1 MFFHARIGFFFLFS
15 IVYVAIA
22 AAQQSSPPT
31 QPATDMI
38 HLDVVVTPKSGRP
51 VRGLEQQDFTV
62 LDNKVP
68 QILTSFQALGGRQAP
83 IAVILLVDDVNT
95 GVERIAYERS
105 ELDKFL
111 RTDGGHLSH
120 PITLA
125 FLTDSGIN
133 VQKDFSID
141 GNALSASLD
150 QYTIGLHSIPR
161 SGGIYSAFDRFQV
174 SLEGLLQLA
183 TRETSRPG
191 RKIILWI
198 SPGWPL
204 LSGPRVEEQIDSKQQ
219 QQIFE
224 NVVNLSTILRQG
236 RITLYS
242 IDPLGTD
249 ESLGRT
255 FYWEDFVKA
264 ISKPSQA
271 DFGDVA
277 LQVIATQSGGL
288 ALNGG
293 NDIVAF
299 LQKCLADTQ
308 AYYEI
313 SFIPSTVQ
321 KRDEY
326 HHLEVHVAKAG
337 VIARTRQGYYSQ
349 P

>member
-1 MFFHARIGFFFLFS
+1 MFIHAHIGFFFLFS
-15 IVYVAIA
+15 MVFAATA

-68 QILTSFQALGGRQAP
+68 QTLTSFQALGGRQAQ

-111 RTDGGHLSH
+111 RTDGGHLSY

-133 VQKDFSID
+133 VQKDGSID

-183 TRETSRPG
+183 TREASRPG

-204 LSGPRVEEQIDSKQQ
+204 LSGPGVEEQIDSKQQ

-224 NVVNLSTILRQG
+224 NVVNLSTLLRQG

-249 ESLGRT
+249 ESLGRSL
-255 FYWEDFVKA
+255 YWEDFVKA

-271 DFGDVA
+271 DFGDMA

-313 SFIPSTVQ
+313 SFVPSTVQ